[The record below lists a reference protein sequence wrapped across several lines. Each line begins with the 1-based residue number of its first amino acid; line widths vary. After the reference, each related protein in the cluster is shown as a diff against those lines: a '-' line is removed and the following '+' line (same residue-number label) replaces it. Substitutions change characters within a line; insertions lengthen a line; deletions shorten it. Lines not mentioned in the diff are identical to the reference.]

1 MRHHLR
7 LYLERIRGVRCC
19 EEQIIITAGIQQ
31 SLDYICKI
39 LWKNQPT
46 ILMEEPGYNKAAA
59 IFISND
65 LIIQTVPVDKNGLI
79 VSRLP
84 TVQGIGAVYC
94 TPSHQFP
101 TGTVLPIG
109 RRYELTLNIDHF
121 ISIERSGSNILMY
134 CYRSFLFQAQRSH
147 HKTCGVW
154 QRCVSTL
161 LGGWGTPQQA
171 ERDKLS
177 PANTKGWRAKGYP
190 FPLLAKQRLS

>member
-1 MRHHLR
+1 M
-7 LYLERIRGVRCC
+7 
-19 EEQIIITAGIQQ
+19 
-31 SLDYICKI
+31 
-39 LWKNQPT
+39 
-46 ILMEEPGYNKAAA
+46 
-59 IFISND
+59 
-65 LIIQTVPVDKNGLI
+65 PVDKNGLI

-147 HKTCGVW
+147 HKTCGVR

-177 PANTKGWRAKGYP
+177 PASTKGWRAKGYP
-190 FPLLAKQRLS
+190 FPLLAKIILTSVLSLEIMLLLYFSWNEILLLLLQQLSLIHI